1 MAQKGHRKY
10 LIAYGDFTGV
20 VNSTQTMRPRLVVLE
35 NGSED
40 VSSAGVNLQAV
51 PFAINALLFL
61 IMRTIY

>member
-1 MAQKGHRKY
+1 MAQTGHRKY

-20 VNSTQTMRPRLVVLE
+20 VNSTQTMRPRLVLLE